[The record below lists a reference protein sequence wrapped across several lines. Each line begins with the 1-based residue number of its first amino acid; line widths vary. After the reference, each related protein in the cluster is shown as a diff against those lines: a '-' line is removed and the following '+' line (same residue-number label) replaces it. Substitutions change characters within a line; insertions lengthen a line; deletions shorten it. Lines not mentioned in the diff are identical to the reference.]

1 MKKPEVIGYKVS
13 KLMKKIKNSLL
24 NNSIDGIKKIT
35 LTLPIICSL
44 EKEILLWVN
53 VLMITELVPETCLV
67 VWELL
72 PPEDLCLNKMP
83 LKFSNLLILS
93 KLDNP

>member
-1 MKKPEVIGYKVS
+1 MLLILLSLSMRKPEVIGYKVS

-44 EKEILLWVN
+44 EKEILL
-53 VLMITELVPETCLV
+53 
-67 VWELL
+67 
-72 PPEDLCLNKMP
+72 
-83 LKFSNLLILS
+83 
-93 KLDNP
+93 